1 MAKDA
6 ILEVYTLLY
15 NSKIHNTNAFGTAEE
30 RDTIRELVYCGAYE
44 RAVKMLRH
52 IKGGRGGGKVK
63 RNEAIKWLE
72 TLYKPSI
79 IKVHLGSI
87 YMLPDGTIST
97 DLALEKFRAEHP
109 ECEQF
114 YGDMR
119 KDKIPCKKVY
129 RLYVY
134 NPETQ
139 VNTYKYVFIERR

>member
-1 MAKDA
+1 MKDA

-15 NSKIHNTNAFGTAEE
+15 NSKIHNTSAFGTAEE
-30 RDTIRELVYCGAYE
+30 RDEIRELVYCGSYE

-63 RNEAIKWLE
+63 RDEAIKWLE
-72 TLYKPSI
+72 TLYRPAI

-87 YMLPDGTIST
+87 YTLPDGRIST
-97 DLALEKFRAEHP
+97 DIALEKFRDEHP

-129 RLYVY
+129 RLFVY
-134 NPETQ
+134 DPQTQ
-139 VNTYKYVFIERR
+139 INTYKYVFIERR